1 MGSIND
7 RLSQIVNN
15 MFADNAANFGK
26 AIGASKGTVS
36 NYVRSKENQGK
47 TLSKPGFDFLQ
58 KVVNSLDIDANWLL
72 TGKGQMHR
80 KETPDPDAFN
90 QELIEVCKALI
101 ANYQQRDEVMSQ
113 LISMVKQME

>member
-1 MGSIND
+1 MDTIND

-15 MFADNAANFGK
+15 MFDGNAANFGK
-26 AIGASKGTVS
+26 AIGVSKGTVS
-36 NYVRSKENQGK
+36 NYVSSKENPGK
-47 TLSKPGFDFLQ
+47 SLSKPGYDFLE
-58 KVVNSLDIDANWLL
+58 KVVNSLKVDANWLL
-72 TGKGQMHR
+72 TGRGEMQR
-80 KETPDPDAFN
+80 KETPEPDAFN